1 MAWSDDPFWLDA
13 SRAALDALDEADIVL
28 VPDEFLHLH
37 ERFAPLEF
45 SFGLDTAAQRIA
57 YCCTKDDSDRLAPAL
72 LSSNEARFRWA
83 NEVFTLGG
91 SFDWRRS
98 NRPALRQHLRFWQL
112 RLDRRDRDQ
121 AVREPTWRPALG
133 GDPGATGP
141 QILVIGASGMGNVGD
156 DLLAQTVADI
166 LRASVQARVS
176 LAGPDVDPFHLKRFD
191 GVVVGGGG
199 LLYASRDGSKE
210 WQNLANY
217 LKFGPICRDAGI
229 PVAMIGVS
237 DQDHAHAIESNPLV
251 NAFARTCLPS
261 FAPVTT
267 RDADSSALLARLGG
281 RAVETGSDLL
291 FAAFDRVASMPAPAT
306 HTASRIALAGELFH
320 CAGFDRATGASP
332 SLAAVVAGHSF
343 DYLLMSDDDVEHA
356 SRAYTRFARVGATVE
371 TVDLRGESLPTLV
384 SRFRCL
390 RGLITTRFHGL
401 VMAAMT
407 GLPVLAL
414 DGEQGK
420 KARLLRELGAI
431 DGRLL
436 LNDDTSESGL
446 SALHAALGGELSAI
460 DMHSVRRH
468 ASDADVHR
476 RTLATFAGGLTM
488 HSASD
493 EADMRKPVRGLRWPG
508 APRELSDEEALRER
522 LTAGGEVGL
531 CWAASSSDTQG
542 YANLGDALS
551 AVIVS
556 ALSGMPVKHVH
567 FNRQRSKLVAVGSIG
582 HAICSGEAVMWG
594 PGVSIRG
601 GVLGRNVP
609 RTRYDIRAMR
619 GTISADHFRN
629 LGVFVP
635 QVYGDPVWF
644 LPSIFHEPVEKKW
657 ELGVIPHIQDI
668 EGFGPDARP
677 PAESL
682 RYVVDDADAKGVT
695 LINTWH
701 RADWEG
707 MKQTL
712 RRILSCKRIVS
723 QSFHGVVIAEA
734 YGIPVLNFRQMAGRK
749 NGPMR
754 ISLQRP
760 CTTDPRIYEFYG
772 GGPARNFVMYAQRRE
787 ERTDWS
793 AVIRAIDRVWKPFEF
808 NALPL
813 LDAFP
818 LPLACHPLRERL
830 ADLRHIEA
838 LSF

>member
-1 MAWSDDPFWLDA
+1 MAWSDDPLWLDA
-13 SRAALDALDEADIVL
+13 SRAALDAVDEADIVL
-28 VPDEFLHLH
+28 VPHEFLDLH

-45 SFGLDTAAQRIA
+45 SFGLDAAEQRIA

-72 LSSNEARFRWA
+72 LSPDEVRYRWA
-83 NEVFTLGG
+83 NEVFILGG
-91 SFDWRRS
+91 GFTWRRS
-98 NRPALRQHLRFWQL
+98 NRPSLRQHLRFWQL

-133 GDPGATGP
+133 GDTGAKGP
-141 QILVIGASGMGNVGD
+141 QVLVIGASGMGNVGD

-166 LRASVQARVS
+166 LRQCSRARVS

-199 LLYASRDGSKE
+199 LVYASRDGSKE

-251 NAFARTCLPS
+251 KRFARSCLPS

-267 RDADSSALLARLGG
+267 RDADSSALLGRLQA

-291 FAAFDRVASMPAPAT
+291 FAAFDRIASMPACASS
-306 HTASRIALAGELFH
+306 TAPRIALAGELFN
-320 CAGFDRATGASP
+320 CAVFDQATAAKP
-332 SLAAVVAGHSF
+332 LFEAVVAGQSF
-343 DYLLMSDDDVEHA
+343 NYLLMSDDDVEHA
-356 SRAYTRFARVGATVE
+356 RRAYTRFARFGAKVE
-371 TVDLRGESLPTLV
+371 TVDLRGEGLPALV
-384 SRFRCL
+384 SHFRCA
-390 RGLITTRFHGL
+390 RGLVTTRFHGL

-420 KARLLRELGAI
+420 KARLLRELGAT
-431 DGRLL
+431 DRRLL
-436 LNDDTSESGL
+436 LNGDTSESGVA
-446 SALHAALGGELSAI
+446 ALHAALRGELSAI
-460 DMHSVRRH
+460 DMQAVQRH
-468 ASDADVHR
+468 ASHAEIHR
-476 RTLATFAGGLTM
+476 RALATFAGSLATRG
-488 HSASD
+488 SPD
-493 EADMRKPVRGLRWPG
+493 EADQRKSVKGLRWPG
-508 APRELSDEEALRER
+508 APREPSDEEALRER
-522 LTAGGEVGL
+522 LTAGGEVAL
-531 CWAASSSDTQG
+531 CWAASSSDTKG

-556 ALSGMPVKHVH
+556 ALSGLPVKHVH
-567 FNRQRSKLVAVGSIG
+567 FNRQQSKLVAVGSIG
-582 HAICSGEAVMWG
+582 HAISGGEAVMWG
-594 PGVSIRG
+594 TGVSIRG

-609 RTRYDIRAMR
+609 RTRYDMRALR

-635 QVYGDPVWF
+635 LVYGDPVWF

-682 RYVVDDADAKGVT
+682 RYVVDDADAKAVT
-695 LINTWH
+695 VINTWH
-701 RADWEG
+701 RADWQG

-772 GGPARNFVMYAQRRE
+772 GGRARNFVMYAQRRE
-787 ERTDWS
+787 ERTDWA
-793 AVIRAIDRVWKPFEF
+793 AVIRAVDRTWRAFEF

-830 ADLRHIEA
+830 VDHRHIEA